1 MGNASPHSIDSTLS
15 FGAPGERTRVL
26 LRLNDVRNVLLA
38 PDEEFYGV
46 IGADDSVPDVALVRQ
61 ESPAEFTVS
70 GDTVLTLEFR
80 VAVAG
85 GNPPVVHSAG
95 EVRLPLAHLS
105 KRCGRSLYHLWFP
118 LGRVGSTRHVPSE
131 NSLEHFDKAL
141 KIAARDP
148 RAPIVCLSLCLA
160 DTPEAEAEY
169 YELGTAPCEKALR
182 FEGLMQSHMQHRRL
196 LEALYRQTRP
206 LREGGVP
213 TLRNLEDALPGQ
225 STSPRSLRLSTSE
238 SHFESVGSNV
248 LVSPSPSWNR
258 SSRTTSEELLRLRR
272 EIEFTVSEANARINQ
287 AGDAILKLTERLSAR
302 EAEHDRIRRETSQ
315 MRLDADALE
324 LENARRQQEIC
335 SLEERARADA
345 MLERERVLEKQ
356 QLSREAETLREQKE
370 ALVLILEDL
379 YGAVK
384 DRGPGRPNG
393 LGAARASDDDEAWT
407 NLLPAPSDLLEGHVP
422 EGDL

>member
-1 MGNASPHSIDSTLS
+1 MGNATPSSIDSTLS

-46 IGADDSVPDVALVRQ
+46 IGADDSLPDVALVRQ

-85 GNPPVVHSAG
+85 GNPPVVHSVG

-118 LGRVGSTRHVPSE
+118 LGGVGSTRHVPSE

-160 DTPEAEAEY
+160 DTPEAEAEC
-169 YELGTAPCEKALR
+169 YEFRTAPCEKALR

-213 TLRNLEDALPGQ
+213 TLRNLEDTLPG
-225 STSPRSLRLSTSE
+225 TSRGGASE
-238 SHFESVGSNV
+238 CYSENVGSNV
-248 LVSPSPSWNR
+248 LLSPSPPWNR
-258 SSRTTSEELLRLRR
+258 SSRTADRSSEELLRLRR
-272 EIEFTVSEANARINQ
+272 EMEFTVSEANARINQ

-302 EAEHDRIRRETSQ
+302 RAEHDRIRRETGQ
-315 MRLDADALE
+315 MHADADALE
-324 LENARRQQEIC
+324 LENARRQQEMC
-335 SLEERARADA
+335 SLEERARAGA
-345 MLERERVLEKQ
+345 MLEHERVLEKQ
-356 QLSREAETLREQKE
+356 KLSREAETLREQKE

-384 DRGPGRPNG
+384 DGGPARQNG
-393 LGAARASDDDEAWT
+393 LSAARASDDDEAWT
-407 NLLPAPSDLLEGHVP
+407 NLLPPPSDLLEGDVP
-422 EGDL
+422 EGNL